1 MSDTT
6 ADRLVWRQ
14 ELTERM
20 KCSSETIRRWLKE
33 GKLPKPDVCP
43 TGRTQ
48 AWRLS
53 TLRAVG
59 FNLP

>member
-1 MSDTT
+1 MDTT
-6 ADRLVWRQ
+6 SNLPSGSQ
-14 ELTERM
+14 
-20 KCSSETIRRWLKE
+20 
-33 GKLPKPDVCP
+33 PKPDGCP